1 MIPRRHHRLPII
13 SLLLLALVAR
23 ALVPAGFMP
32 STDGSSALTLC
43 PDGMVMPSGSGGFAH
58 TDHCPFGAAPFAA
71 PINHFAPPPVLATA
85 LGTVGFESASWVPSA
100 RTARANQP
108 RAPPA

>member
-1 MIPRRHHRLPII
+1 MTLRPHHRSRII
-13 SLLLLALVAR
+13 SLLLLVLVAR

-32 STDGSSALTLC
+32 STAGSAALTLC
-43 PDGMVMPSGSGGFAH
+43 PDGMVMPAGAGSYGH

-71 PINHFAPPPVLATA
+71 PIAHFPPTPVLAAAVSIT
-85 LGTVGFESASWVPSA
+85 GVESLPWVPSA
-100 RTARANQP
+100 RAARAHQP

>member
-1 MIPRRHHRLPII
+1 MTPPRHHRVRII
-13 SLLLLALVAR
+13 SLLLLVLVAR

-32 STDGSSALTLC
+32 SAAGSSALTLC
-43 PDGMVMPSGSGGFAH
+43 PDGMVMPSGPGGYAH

-71 PINHFAPPPVLATA
+71 PITHFAPTPVLATA
-85 LGTVGFESASWVPSA
+85 LGIAGFEFSPWAPSTRA
-100 RTARANQP
+100 ARAHQP

>member
-1 MIPRRHHRLPII
+1 MTLRPHHRSRII
-13 SLLLLALVAR
+13 SLLLLVLVAR

-32 STDGSSALTLC
+32 SAAGSSALILC
-43 PDGMVMPSGSGGFAH
+43 PDGMVMPSGPGGYGH

-71 PINHFAPPPVLATA
+71 PLSHFAPTPVLATPVSIA
-85 LGTVGFESASWVPSA
+85 SVESLPWAPSA
-100 RTARANQP
+100 RTARAHQP